1 MNDQRPTPIAE
12 DEGEAALVAGLRAG
26 DAAAYEE
33 MVRRHLPR
41 MLATARRVVGNEEDA
56 RDAIQD
62 AFLSAFRALDSFEG
76 QSRLSTWLHRIAVNA
91 ALMKLRSKRR
101 RPERPI
107 TDLLPRFTEDGH
119 QAEPAAP
126 WPGVERMLVAEETRA
141 VVRQAI
147 DQLPEGYRTVLV
159 LRDIE
164 GMDTEETARQLE
176 VGEGVVKTRLH
187 RARQAL
193 RALLDPLFRGGN
205 V

>member
-41 MLATARRVVGNEEDA
+41 MLATARRVLGNEEDA

-126 WPGVERMLVAEETRA
+126 WPGALQMLVAEETRA
-141 VVRQAI
+141 AVRQAI